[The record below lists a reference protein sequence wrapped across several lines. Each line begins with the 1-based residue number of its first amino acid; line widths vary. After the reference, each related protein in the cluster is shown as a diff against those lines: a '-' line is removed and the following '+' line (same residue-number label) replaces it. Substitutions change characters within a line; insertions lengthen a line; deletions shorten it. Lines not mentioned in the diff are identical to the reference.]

1 MKGNGRNEWKRM
13 SEEKKAEKVL
23 TETGNLN

>member
-1 MKGNGRNEWKRM
+1 MKENGRNERKRI

-23 TETGNLN
+23 AETGNLK